1 MKRTIAVLFAALVL
15 VTGCGKQGSQSAAS
29 VDNKMADTELNI
41 ADQESENEDETKELE
56 DDGYEKILDFAY
68 CKIEDGSSKPVVN
81 IVFMKNEPESSIY
94 LVSKM
99 MENMNYDCDF
109 QLNVDGKDYAINDD
123 VSQNEEDIYSYFPNE
138 WQDVLKKMQT
148 NGGIGNFVT
157 KNTADAIDRDA
168 DMISADYLSAKSKSN
183 QEFEVQEK
191 TETEIDSEELENS
204 TEKGNVICESN
215 STVDGEKF
223 IATLYEKENGAYD
236 ISVLGLATNEEKATL
251 MLASCNEQLAK
262 LYDAKFCES
271 YSVCVCLDDKLA
283 MTMVSHYGKSV
294 SGINADGSA
303 VSGSLPDWITT
314 DITMTESER
323 NAYNDEVLKALS
335 QFADEMQTNLK

>member
-1 MKRTIAVLFAALVL
+1 MKRSIVVLLVALVL
-15 VTGCGKQGSQSAAS
+15 AAGCGKQESQSAVS
-29 VDNKMADTELNI
+29 VDNTDTESNI
-41 ADQESENEDETKELE
+41 SDQKSENEDEIKELE
-56 DDGYEKILDFAY
+56 NDGYEKILDFAY
-68 CKIEDGSSKPVVN
+68 CKIEYGNSKPVVN
-81 IVFMKNEPESSIY
+81 IVFVKNEPESSIY

-109 QLNVDGKDYAINDD
+109 LLNVDGKEYAINDD
-123 VSQNEEDIYSYFPNE
+123 VPQSEEDIYSHFPNE
-138 WQDVLKKMQT
+138 WQDTLKKMQT
-148 NGGIGNFVT
+148 NGGIGNFIT

-191 TETEIDSEELENS
+191 TEMEIDSEELENT
-204 TEKGNVICESN
+204 TEKANVICESN

-223 IATLYEKENGAYD
+223 IATLYEKENGSYD
-236 ISVLGLATNEEKATL
+236 ISVLGLAANEEKATV
-251 MLASCNEQLAK
+251 MLATCNEQLAK

-271 YSVCVCLDDKLA
+271 YSICVCLDDKLA
-283 MTMVSHYGKSV
+283 GIIVSQYGKSV

-314 DITMTESER
+314 DITMTESEC

-335 QFADEMQTNLK
+335 QFADEMQISLK